1 MACATCR
8 RRHRCSG
15 LCSEVE
21 KLLPRE
27 EKGRLNFG
35 HQSLPELNKI
45 YYEMMAARTVVGYRR
60 SLAGM
65 QLRVID
71 LYYNDFLSQ
80 IQISKR
86 LEISQK
92 TVHTYLA
99 RAYRKIRTLALK

>member
-1 MACATCR
+1 M
-8 RRHRCSG
+8 
-15 LCSEVE
+15 CSEVQ

-27 EKGRLNFG
+27 EKARLNFG
-35 HQSLPELNKI
+35 HQSLLELKKI
-45 YYEMMAARTVVGYRR
+45 HYEMMAARTIVGYRR

-80 IQISKR
+80 VQISKR

-92 TVHTYLA
+92 TVHTYLK
-99 RAYRKIRTLALK
+99 RAYRKIRNLAMK